1 MTKEYKKVKLKNGEV
16 RYVFDV
22 SLGVVNGRRKRTT
35 IRAKTVKEGRQKV
48 AELQLKER
56 QIISNNSM
64 LFKDAY
70 ALYIDD
76 CKRDDQAPNTIR
88 RKEHNIN
95 IFQPLAECK
104 LSQITDRD
112 IQHYIDNLN
121 MIGSS
126 KRIVLGALGTFFKWC
141 INHKLID
148 KSPCEGIRKPKKE
161 TYEKAYLTEDE
172 FKDFLN
178 YVNDETEKLLFEILF
193 YTGLRKS
200 ELCGLSA
207 TDLIGNELHLSHA
220 LKMYTPERTTL
231 STRFK
236 NRQSRRIVPIPKSLS
251 NRLKMAFE
259 SSNEQYPFAAYYNVL
274 SIRPLQAF
282 NKGFPKR
289 FRTHDL
295 RHSYASLLIHK
306 GVDIFTVSKLLGH
319 SNVATTSAIYGHLY
333 DADRKAI
340 VDLFD

>member
-1 MTKEYKKVKLKNGEV
+1 MSKEYKKVKLKNGEV
-16 RYVFDV
+16 RYIFDV
-22 SLGVVNGRRKRTT
+22 SLGTVNGRRKRTT

-76 CKRDDQAPNTIR
+76 CRRDDQAPNTIR

-95 IFQPLAECK
+95 IFQPLAERR
-104 LSQITDRD
+104 LNQISDRD
-112 IQHYIDNLN
+112 IQHYIDGLD
-121 MIGSS
+121 MLGSS
-126 KRIVLGALGTFFKWC
+126 KRIVLGALNTFFKWC
-141 INHKLID
+141 VIHKMLD
-148 KSPCEGIRKPKKE
+148 KNPCNGVKKPKKE

-172 FKDFLN
+172 FKKFLT

-207 TDLIGNELHLSHA
+207 TDLIGNELHLTHA
-220 LKMYTPERTTL
+220 LKMLANGTPTL
-231 STRFK
+231 SLRFK
-236 NRQSRRIVPIPKSLS
+236 NQQSRRIVPIPKSLS
-251 NRLKMAFE
+251 NRLKLAFE
-259 SSNEQYPFAAYYNVL
+259 STSESYPFVSYYNVL
-274 SIRPLQAF
+274 SIRPLQAYR
-282 NKGFPKR
+282 NGFPKR

-306 GVDIFTVSKLLGH
+306 GIDIFTVSKLLGH
-319 SNVATTSAIYGHLY
+319 SNVAITSAIYGHLY